1 MNTPLGASTAV
12 HDQSD
17 LIVDLT
23 AGSLDSPRTLTPVRP
38 RSDKIYRAV
47 TIGAAMTSLVVMGL
61 IAVFLVIQ
69 SIPAFRSTGLKFFT
83 TNDWRPDDDPAVFG
97 IASMLYGTFVIA
109 LIALFIAVPVSVGTA
124 VFVNEYLP
132 RRLKRA
138 FVTVLD
144 LLAAVPSLIFGLWG
158 LFFLQP
164 KLNGISRWL
173 SDWLGF
179 IPIFKTNG
187 IYTSSMFISGVVLAL
202 MIVPIISSVS
212 RAVVAEVP
220 RALCEAALALGGTRW
235 GMIRQVLLPY
245 SRGGLVGASML
256 GLGRALGETIAIAL
270 ILSFD
275 FTRSL
280 HILQPG
286 GASVAGTIALRF
298 PEALDL
304 GRSAL
309 SAAGLTLFAVTLLV
323 NMAARSVVART
334 NRRRGGGA
342 EATGARSLR
351 IAKKIS

>member
-1 MNTPLGASTAV
+1 MVTDRNEE
-12 HDQSD
+12 
-17 LIVDLT
+17 IVDLT
-23 AGSLDSPRTLTPVRP
+23 TGSPDTPRDLKPERP
-38 RSDKIYRAV
+38 PADRVYRGI
-47 TIGAAMTSLVVMGL
+47 TTGAAMTSLVVMGL
-61 IAVFLVIQ
+61 IAVFLVVQ
-69 SIPAFRSTGLKFFT
+69 AIPAFRTAGFSFLT

-97 IASMLYGTFVIA
+97 IASMLWGTFVIA
-109 LIALFIAVPVSVGTA
+109 TIALIIAVPVSIGTA

-132 RRLKRA
+132 PAFKKS

-164 KLNGISRWL
+164 HLSGVSRWL
-173 SDWLGF
+173 ADWVGF
-179 IPIFKTNG
+179 IPIFKGNG

-212 RAVVAEVP
+212 RAIVAEVP
-220 RALCEAALALGGTRW
+220 RSLCEAALALGGTRW
-235 GMIRQVLLPY
+235 GMIRQVVLPY

-298 PEALDL
+298 PEALDA
-304 GRSAL
+304 GRAAL
-309 SAAGLTLFAVTLLV
+309 SAAGLTLFVVTLLV

-334 NRRRGGGA
+334 DRRRGGGA
-342 EATGARSLR
+342 ESSGAKGKS
-351 IAKKIS
+351 

>member
-1 MNTPLGASTAV
+1 MNATPRGSAAV
-12 HDQSD
+12 EDRD
-17 LIVDLT
+17 EILLDLT
-23 AGSLDSPRTLTPVRP
+23 IGSTSAPRPLKPVRP
-38 RSDKIYRAV
+38 PADRAYRII
-47 TIGAAMTSLVVMGL
+47 TTGAAMTSLLVMGL
-61 IAVFLVIQ
+61 IGLFLIIQ
-69 SIPAFRSTGLKFFT
+69 ALPAFRQAGFSFFT
-83 TNDWRPDDDPAVFG
+83 TNDWRPDDDPSTFG
-97 IASMLYGTFVIA
+97 IASMLWGTFVIA
-109 LIALFIAVPVSVGTA
+109 LIALVIAVPVSIGTA

-132 RRLKRA
+132 GRLKRW

-164 KLNGISRWL
+164 KLAGISRWL

-179 IPIFKTNG
+179 IPIFKANG

-220 RALCEAALALGGTRW
+220 RQLCEAALALGGTRW
-235 GMIRQVLLPY
+235 GMIRQVVLPY

-280 HILQPG
+280 NILQPG

-298 PEALDL
+298 PESLDM
-304 GRSAL
+304 GRAAL
-309 SAAGLTLFAVTLLV
+309 SAAGLTLFVVTLLV
-323 NMAARSVVART
+323 NLAARSVVART

-342 EATGARSLR
+342 ESTG
-351 IAKKIS
+351 KKGK